1 MKKKASIFLSYF
13 DTLFKIVVN
22 LLYVPILLNAIGQDE
37 YGLYQLVASVIV
49 YFNMMESFLSAG
61 VLRYYC
67 KYNNLNDEI
76 RKENILAISRRI
88 YFLISFGLLLISIP
102 AIKIFE
108 EVYKSSFTVQQLDE
122 AKLMLILLVVNICI
136 SFTNYVYVVGIS
148 ANEEFVFLKTI
159 SILTNVLQP
168 ICVLL
173 FISHHRY
180 AITVVIIQ
188 IALNIIM
195 CLARMYFCKSKLKL
209 KIKYHYL
216 DREYIKELL
225 VFSCAILINS
235 FADQVFW
242 KSGQLMSGKIIG
254 LGAVAIYSIGS
265 QIYQSYMYVGTSI
278 SSIYIPRISAL
289 YDVHKSMDKITSLFT
304 RVSRLSL
311 FVEAPILIAFALYGK
326 EFMILWAGEGYEIAY
341 YIALIVMIPFTIDII
356 QNVGVCILQ
365 ITGNYGF
372 RAKMNLIIALI
383 NIPISYILLK
393 KLGLMGAA
401 FSTSLS
407 ILIGNVLIINVYYSK
422 KVGLNMKSYWKN
434 IARMLPCLSISL
446 TGGYLISFLK
456 LDNLTLTFLAHCV
469 LFILCYGISIIFLGL
484 EEQEKKVVFE
494 LIKKILPISH

>member
-1 MKKKASIFLSYF
+1 MKKTSIILSYF
-13 DTLFKIVVN
+13 DTIFKILIN
-22 LLYVPILLNAIGQDE
+22 LIYVPILLKNIGQDE

-67 KYNNLNDEI
+67 KYNNLKDEM

-88 YFLISFGLLLISIP
+88 YILISFGLLIISIP

-108 EVYKSSFTVQQLDE
+108 EVYKSSFTLQQLEE
-122 AKLMLILLVVNICI
+122 AKLMLLLLIINICI

-148 ANEEFVFLKTI
+148 ANEEFVFLRSI

-180 AITVVIIQ
+180 AITVVLIQ
-188 IALNIIM
+188 IILNIIM

-216 DREYIKELL
+216 DKEYIKELL
-225 VFSCAILINS
+225 VFSGAILINS

-278 SSIYIPRISAL
+278 SSIYLPRISAL
-289 YDVHKSMDKITSLFT
+289 YDVQKSMNKITSLFT

-356 QNVGVCILQ
+356 QNVGLYILQ
-365 ITGNYGF
+365 ISDNYSF
-372 RAKMNLIIALI
+372 RAKMNLVIALI
-383 NIPISYILLK
+383 NIPLSFILLK
-393 KLGLMGAA
+393 KFNLIGAA
-401 FSTSLS
+401 FSTSFS
-407 ILIGNVLIINVYYSK
+407 ILIGNVLIINVYYSRK
-422 KVGLNMKSYWKN
+422 IGLDMKSYWKK
-434 IARMLPCLSISL
+434 IARMIPCLLISL
-446 TGGYLISFLK
+446 ACGYLISFIK
-456 LDNLTLTFLAHCV
+456 FNNLALTFLVHCG
-469 LFILCYGISIIFLGL
+469 LFVLCYGVTIIFLGL
-484 EEQEKKVVFE
+484 EEQEKKVLFE
-494 LIKKILPISH
+494 LMRKFLPISH